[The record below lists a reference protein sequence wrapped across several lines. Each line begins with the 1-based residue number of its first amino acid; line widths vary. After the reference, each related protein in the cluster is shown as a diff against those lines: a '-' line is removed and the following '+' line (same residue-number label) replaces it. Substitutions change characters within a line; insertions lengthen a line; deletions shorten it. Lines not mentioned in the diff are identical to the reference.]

1 MYHLVDH
8 AFETSLQSVTEES
21 ALPFI
26 EALQDTM
33 ESDDSYSNSVVC
45 VECGDLVKMDDTR
58 SEYRFNLFF
67 KADEIEKIEEEEE

>member
-1 MYHLVDH
+1 MYHLVDR
-8 AFETSLQSVTEES
+8 AFETLLQSVTEES

-33 ESDDSYSNSVVC
+33 ESDSYSNSVVC
-45 VECGDLVKMDDTR
+45 VECGDLVKMDETR